1 MNCRDFLN
9 EFEDR
14 NALSETAT
22 LHLNSCADCKKI
34 NGVQTRVW
42 QIIEGFEPVAAP
54 KDFDFHVKARIA
66 NAKPSDFQSPLFP
79 VLRYVLGLSVVGL
92 VLAFVV
98 LNGIYSLD
106 DKTAPQVSEKKVQT
120 PIQKESLSSE
130 TSQNQQIASTSG
142 SQALNDK
149 ELPTDNSVMKPQQIE
164 NKKEEK
170 TFSNKNQLIAVKSS
184 KMPRVKSS
192 GNEDKNGGSS
202 QVTSLR
208 QATSILPKGIPNPN
222 RKVENPTDF
231 PRSNS
236 ITAEQ
241 ILTELGI
248 EISAKNGNRQVKIV
262 KPNSVGERSG
272 VKVGDVIEAIDGKK
286 LSSEP
291 ISGQMIEVKK
301 LTVLRGAEK
310 KEITLRNLP
319 D

>member
-42 QIIEGFEPVAAP
+42 QIIEGFEPVVAP

-98 LNGIYSLD
+98 FNGVYSLD
-106 DKTAPQVSEKKVQT
+106 DKTVPYVAETNSQI
-120 PIQKESLSSE
+120 PIQK
-130 TSQNQQIASTSG
+130 QNPSTEPSPNEQIARVIESPTSE
-142 SQALNDK
+142 DK
-149 ELPTDNSVMKPQQIE
+149 KSVENNSSVKPQQIG
-164 NKKEEK
+164 NKKETK

-192 GNEDKNGGSS
+192 DDDKNGGSS
-202 QVTSLR
+202 QVISLR

-222 RKVENPTDF
+222 QKVQSPTDF
-231 PRSNS
+231 PLSNS

-241 ILTELGI
+241 ILTEFGI
-248 EISAKNGNRQVKIV
+248 EISAKNGSRQVKTV

-291 ISGQMIEVKK
+291 ISAQSIEVKK

>member
-42 QIIEGFEPVAAP
+42 QIIEGFEQVAAP
-54 KDFDFHVKARIA
+54 KDFDFRVKARIA
-66 NAKPSDFQSPLFP
+66 NAKASDFQPTLFP

-98 LNGIYSLD
+98 FNGIYSLD
-106 DKTAPQVSEKKVQT
+106 DKTVPQVAEKNVQT
-120 PIQKESLSSE
+120 PIQKVNPLSEPSPNE
-130 TSQNQQIASTSG
+130 QIAHVIDSPTSE
-142 SQALNDK
+142 DK
-149 ELPTDNSVMKPQQIE
+149 KSVANNLSVKPQQIG
-164 NKKEEK
+164 NKKEAK
-170 TFSNKNQLIAVKSS
+170 TFSNKNQLIAVKSP

-192 GNEDKNGGSS
+192 ENDDKNGISS
-202 QVTSLR
+202 QVTLLR
-208 QATSILPKGIPNPN
+208 QATSIFPKGIPNPN
-222 RKVENPTDF
+222 RKVENS
-231 PRSNS
+231 SNFRQS
-236 ITAEQ
+236 SSLTPEQ
-241 ILTELGI
+241 ILNEFGI
-248 EISAKNGNRQVKIV
+248 EISAKNGNRQVKTV

-272 VKVGDVIEAIDGKK
+272 VKVGDVIEEIDGKK

-291 ISGQMIEVKK
+291 ISAQSIEVKK